1 MTSRISLF
9 LMALAGGFLLPGC
22 ERAPDLPPGYG
33 DWPHH
38 QGDLA
43 ASKYAPLDQITPE
56 NFGELEVAW
65 RWESADRRL
74 GDVYDTDT
82 YVATPLKV
90 GDRLYTAT
98 SHGQVV
104 ALDPGTGEQLW
115 LHDPRSWA
123 EEMPTQLP
131 RHTRGV
137 EYWTDGEVE
146 RIFVATLGKQLV
158 SIDAATGIPDPAFG
172 DNGVVDL
179 KNDLGG
185 DGDWVTAH
193 IAHRAPPIVVRD
205 TIVVGS
211 GVHDYVS
218 EMRNPPGHVRAYDVR
233 TGALRWRFE
242 TIPPKGAPFADTW
255 PEETIE
261 QQGNTNVWT
270 YMAADE
276 ELGYVYLP
284 TSTPTNDYYGG
295 ERHGDNLFAES
306 LVVVD
311 VETGERVWHFQ
322 TVRHGI
328 WDYDIASAPN
338 LIDVE
343 IDGQP
348 RKVVAQMSKTA
359 FAYVFDRVTGEP
371 IWPIEDRPV
380 EQSTVPGEK
389 TAPTQPF
396 PTKPA
401 PFDQQGI
408 SEDDLIDFTP
418 ELRAEALEIAARFRL
433 GPIFTPLIVEGD
445 DGKLATFVVPGA
457 GGGASYPGAS
467 WDPETGLLY
476 VESKTRPTTMA
487 LVPPETGQS
496 VTFGLPESGK
506 SDFAYEIKYHT
517 TDGPRGL
524 PLLKPPW
531 RRLTAIDMQTG
542 EHVFQVPQGEGPTDH
557 PALAGLDLGPL
568 GTPYRGVSAGGIVV
582 TRTMLLGFVAK
593 DRPYGA
599 ESFPAGAYL
608 RAQDKATGAVLA
620 QIEVDRSLQGSP
632 MTYMHEGRQY
642 IAIAGGGRGEPQELL
657 AFALPAQ

>member
-1 MTSRISLF
+1 MTSKLSLF
-9 LMALAGGFLLPGC
+9 LIPLAGVFLLPGC

-43 ASKYAPLDQITPE
+43 ASKYVPLDQITPQ
-56 NFGELEVAW
+56 NFEQLEVAW

-74 GDVYDTDT
+74 GDVYDTGT

-146 RIFVATLGKQLV
+146 RIFIATLGKQLV

-205 TIVVGS
+205 TVVVGS

-218 EMRNPPGHVRAYDVR
+218 ELRNPPGHVRAYDAR
-233 TGALRWRFE
+233 TGAFKWRFE
-242 TIPPKGAPFADTW
+242 VIPRKGEPFSETW
-255 PEETIE
+255 PEETIDK
-261 QQGNTNVWT
+261 QGNTNVWT
-270 YMAADE
+270 YLSADE

-306 LVVVD
+306 LVAVD

-322 TVRHGI
+322 TVHHGI
-328 WDYDIASAPN
+328 WDYDIASAAN

-348 RKVVAQMSKTA
+348 RKVVAQLSKTA
-359 FAYVFDRVTGEP
+359 FAYVLDRVTGEP
-371 IWPIEDRPV
+371 IWPIEERPV
-380 EQSTVPGEK
+380 EQSTVPGEQ

-401 PFDQQGI
+401 PFDRQGI

-418 ELRAEALEIAARFRL
+418 ELRAEALEIAAQFRL
-433 GPIFTPLIVEGD
+433 GPIFTPPIVEGD

-457 GGGASYPGAS
+457 GGGASYPRRLLGSGDGVALRGVEDAAHHDGARQAGDRRIDHLRS
-467 WDPETGLLY
+467 ARVRAIRFRLRDQVPHDRRAAGTAAPEAALSPADGDRHADRRAR
-476 VESKTRPTTMA
+476 VPGSAGPRARPTIRRSRVWTSDPS
-487 LVPPETGQS
+487 VPSIGEFPRAASSSPGRCSWGSWPRTGR
-496 VTFGLPESGK
+496 T
-506 SDFAYEIKYHT
+506 
-517 TDGPRGL
+517 
-524 PLLKPPW
+524 
-531 RRLTAIDMQTG
+531 
-542 EHVFQVPQGEGPTDH
+542 GPT
-557 PALAGLDLGPL
+557 ASRRA
-568 GTPYRGVSAGGIVV
+568 RICARR
-582 TRTMLLGFVAK
+582 TR
-593 DRPYGA
+593 R
-599 ESFPAGAYL
+599 
-608 RAQDKATGAVLA
+608 RA
-620 QIEVDRSLQGSP
+620 RSSPGS
-632 MTYMHEGRQY
+632 RW
-642 IAIAGGGRGEPQELL
+642 IAASR
-657 AFALPAQ
+657 ALP